1 MTLTEP
7 APRITVA
14 PKRTKLF
21 RSARVR
27 ILAWIL
33 IPVFVLLTASVGGAW
48 FLLNADLDS
57 RLDSHLTRE
66 ARELEILAERAVNP
80 STGEPFATSRELL
93 ELFIQRTV
101 TDQGETMFV
110 VIDGTVTARTS
121 DEPPVR
127 LDTDPE
133 FVALAAA
140 QASPVFGNLQT
151 EAGQV
156 RYHFVPVVSEVDAGV
171 LVAAFFV
178 DASAAEVNLLILQF
192 AEISLLF
199 FVVSALLGWWITGRV
214 LEPVRRLRDTA
225 HAIGESD
232 LTRRIEVEP
241 NAGDEFSSLASEF
254 NEMLDR
260 IQASFAVQRQFVD
273 DAGHELRTPLTI
285 VRGHLDLIAKDQSQ
299 ATASMPII
307 KDEVMRMAR
316 LVQDLQTLTK
326 SNQPGFV
333 TSSRINLFD
342 LCDELFVKASAL
354 AERDWRVRHPARH
367 SFAEIDR
374 QRVTQAVLQLCENA
388 TRHTK
393 DGDLIELICTV
404 SRREVTLSV
413 ADSGIG
419 IPKGERQRILE
430 RFARGSDQ
438 DADSAGSGLGLAVVS
453 AIAEGHDGR
462 VAISDSEHGGAE
474 VSIVLPLTQGAKAEE
489 VG

>member
-1 MTLTEP
+1 MKSAETE
-7 APRITVA
+7 TTSA
-14 PKRTKLF
+14 PKRTKVF

-33 IPVFVLLTASVGGAW
+33 IPVFVLLGASVGGSY
-48 FLLNADLDS
+48 FLLNADLDI
-57 RLDSHLTRE
+57 RLDSHLSRE

-80 STGEPFATSRELL
+80 GTGEPFATSRELL

-110 VIDGTVTARTS
+110 VVDGIVTARTS
-121 DEPPVR
+121 DEPPLR
-127 LDTDPE
+127 LDADAD

-140 QASPVFGNLQT
+140 QESPIFGNLQT
-151 EAGQV
+151 AAGNV
-156 RYHFVPVVSEVDAGV
+156 RYHIVPVISDTDAGV

-178 DASAAEVNLLILQF
+178 DASAAEVNLLVLQF

-199 FVVSALLGWWITGRV
+199 FVLAVILGWWITGRV

-232 LTRRIEVEP
+232 LTRRIEVQP
-241 NAGDEFSSLASEF
+241 GAGDEFSSLASEF

-260 IQASFAVQRQFVD
+260 IQASFAAQKQFVD

-285 VRGHLDLIAKDQSQ
+285 VRGHLDLIAKDPNQI
-299 ATASMPII
+299 AASLPIV

-333 TSSRINLFD
+333 NMSRINVFD

-367 SFAEIDR
+367 TYAELDR
-374 QRVTQAVLQLCENA
+374 QRITQAVLQLCENA

-393 DGDLIELICTV
+393 EGGVIELICTV
-404 SRREVTLSV
+404 TRREVTIAV
-413 ADSGIG
+413 ADSGVG
-419 IPKGERQRILE
+419 IPVAERERILQ
-430 RFARGSDQ
+430 RFARGTNQ

-453 AIAEGHDGR
+453 AIAEGHGGR
-462 VAISDSEHGGAE
+462 VTISDSENGGAQ
-474 VSIVLPLTQGAKAEE
+474 VAIVLPLSQETQDEE
-489 VG
+489 IS

>member
-1 MTLTEP
+1 MKSAEP
-7 APRITVA
+7 QTAPE
-14 PKRTKLF
+14 PQRTKLF

-33 IPVFVLLTASVGGAW
+33 IPVFVLLGTSVGGAW
-48 FLLNADLDS
+48 FLLDNDLDN
-57 RLDSHLTRE
+57 RLDSHLSRE

-80 STGEPFATSRELL
+80 RTGEPFSNSRELL

-101 TDQGETMFV
+101 TDPGETMFV
-110 VIDGTVTARTS
+110 VVDGVVTARTS
-121 DEPPVR
+121 DEPPIR
-127 LDTDPE
+127 LDSDAA

-140 QASPVFGNLQT
+140 QTEPVFGNLQT
-151 EAGQV
+151 SVGNV
-156 RYHFVPVVSEVDAGV
+156 RYHVVPVVSEVDSGV

-178 DASAAEVNLLILQF
+178 DASAAEVNQLVLQF

-199 FVVSALLGWWITGRV
+199 FVLAAALGWWITGRV

-232 LTRRIEVEP
+232 FSRRIEVQES
-241 NAGDEFSSLASEF
+241 AGDEFNALALEF

-260 IQASFAVQRQFVD
+260 IQDSFTVQRQFVD

-285 VRGHLDLIAKDQSQ
+285 VRGYLDLIEKDPSQ
-299 ATASMPII
+299 VSASLPII

-333 TSSRINLFD
+333 NTARINLFD

-354 AERDWRVRHPARH
+354 AERDWRVQHPARH
-367 SFAEIDR
+367 SYAEIDR

-393 DGDLIELICTV
+393 DGAVIELTCTV
-404 SRREVTLSV
+404 TRHEVRLAV

-419 IPKGERQRILE
+419 IPETERERILQ
-430 RFARGSDQ
+430 RFARGSNQ

-453 AIAEGHDGR
+453 AIAEGHGGR
-462 VAISDSEHGGAE
+462 VEISDSEYGGAK
-474 VSIVLPLTQGAKAEE
+474 VAIVLPLSQSTQGEE